1 MDTRIGIL
9 RIPVKEAHNSD
20 GTVGD
25 DELTERLLKAGL
37 IIENIISMSI
47 LEDQI
52 VIFYKR

>member
-9 RIPVKEAHNSD
+9 KIPVKEAYNSD
-20 GTVGD
+20 GIVGD

-47 LEDQI
+47 LVDQI